1 MRNVKGQGGLG
12 LVAGILLLVV
22 GVAFVLVGIFISD
35 SLIDTIN
42 GSITAATDAQ
52 TTFDS
57 VGGNVWSAFT
67 LAGISFIVIG
77 AAVIISILKSAF

>member
-1 MRNVKGQGGLG
+1 MTIRNRKAQGESGIS

-22 GVAFVLVGIFISD
+22 GVAFVLVGIFITD

-52 TTFDS
+52 TTCDLS
-57 VGGNVWSAFT
+57 P
-67 LAGISFIVIG
+67 
-77 AAVIISILKSAF
+77 